1 MRKALAERLLAKILN
16 WNPSVISSER
26 PIIQAMS
33 SFKFDEYQ
41 QFSTGTLFIESLVK
55 WLSQFEEEEERQTA
69 YDFVKSKLLFL
80 SNRQVLSLVEVTYDT
95 VIRPILIKKTAKE
108 LSISEYEIRKIFN
121 SDEYNHQKR
130 KCLYIGLSD
139 GAKIDQLRRSAGL
152 NNEQVVPT
160 YEISKDKTDDL
171 LSELKKANGD
181 KHFNT
186 IFLIDDFTASGTSYS
201 RKDGDER
208 KGKIPKIIQKI
219 IDANSELYPLID
231 HDERVDIHII
241 FYIATS
247 EAIAKIEEFIN
258 AGVFKQ
264 SPYSKIDINIHVV
277 QYIASDTK
285 DKIINEELQ
294 FVELSKKYIHSD
306 IVDDH
311 WRKAKHDEYYLGYNE
326 CCLPIVLAHN
336 TPNNSLPLLWWTSDD
351 HDFNGLFP
359 RITRHS

>member
-1 MRKALAERLLAKILN
+1 MRKALAEKLLAKILD

-26 PIIQAMS
+26 SIIQAMS

-55 WLSQFEEEEERQTA
+55 WLSQFEEVDERQTA
-69 YDFVKSKLLFL
+69 YNFIKSRLLFL

-95 VIRPILIKKTAKE
+95 IIRPILINKTAEE
-108 LSISEYEIRKIFN
+108 LSLSEYEIRKIYD
-121 SDEYNHQKR
+121 SEQYNHQKR

-160 YEISKDKTDDL
+160 YEISKAKTDDL
-171 LSELKKANGD
+171 LNKLKKANGD

-201 RKDGDER
+201 RIDNEKRD
-208 KGKIPKIIQKI
+208 GKIPKIVQKI
-219 IDANSELYPLID
+219 NDTKSELYPLID
-231 HDERVDIHII
+231 HDERIDIHII

-247 EAIAKIEEFIN
+247 EAIAKIKEYTNVGLLREL
-258 AGVFKQ
+258 
-264 SPYSKIDINIHVV
+264 PYSKIDITIHVV
-277 QYIASDTK
+277 QDIATDTK
-285 DKIINEELQ
+285 DKIINEEAK

-306 IVDDH
+306 IVDGH
-311 WRKAKHDEYYLGYNE
+311 WEKAKHAEYYLGYNE
-326 CCLPIVLAHN
+326 CCLPIILAHN
-336 TPNNSLPLLWWTSDD
+336 TPNNSLPLLWWISDK
-351 HDFNGLFP
+351 HEFNGLFP